1 MITERQIIQTDKA
14 PSAVG
19 SYSQAVKVGN
29 MVFVS
34 GQIPLDPLSMHLVD
48 GGISRQIHQ
57 VFKNLQAV
65 CQESGGNLMDIVKL
79 TIYLTDLSHYKLVN
93 DIMEV
98 YFQAPFPA
106 RAAVEVS
113 ALPKDS
119 AVEMDAILI
128 LNAI

>member
-1 MITERQIIQTDKA
+1 MTERQIIQTDNA

-19 SYSQAVKVGN
+19 TYSQAIKVGN

-34 GQIPLDPLSMHLVD
+34 GQIPLDPLSMRLVAGD
-48 GGISRQIHQ
+48 IRQQIHQ
-57 VFKNLQAV
+57 VFKNLHAI

-79 TIYLTDLSHYKLVN
+79 TIYLTDLSHYQWVN

-98 YFQAPFPA
+98 YFQTPFPA
-106 RAAVEVS
+106 RAAVQVS

-119 AVEMDAILI
+119 AVEMDAILFVS
-128 LNAI
+128 